1 MASRPTTPIN
11 PLLQA
16 PTTPIRTDNR
26 ALSPPSKSPIAT
38 PPPPSPIPYLP
49 WRDQI
54 TWDHLLHSAPIVD
67 NFDDESDIETLA
79 PQTPPDK
86 ILLSKERQAILHQR
100 LRAGHGTHRVHY
112 IVYDDY
118 RADVHST
125 NIPDSH
131 MILVT
136 GDPRQNGGILS
147 FDGVDVEEGML
158 VEKRDGFWGVYEVDW
173 DEEEEEEEEEMPVE
187 QQIYQ
192 VFLDGAGG
200 DHEEAWDVYQRFQAH
215 KQRQARKERV
225 YQVMLEELEGN
236 EALAR
241 EVHAR
246 WCEEEEQR
254 EDSEDEGEEETRD
267 DDEQNVFARATMWA
281 KGFKM
286 GYELRDASLQK
297 SPTKSVSSADVQ
309 LRDSSILLK
318 SPTKSVSSDVPEDSN
333 QSSKSKKEPDV
344 YDCLGE
350 WAVLLNGESPRRK
363 TTTGNMYES
372 TDSLIDTSMEQ
383 DQDVYDCLDERARS
397 LEHGTK
403 HAAFFHEASKFVDNN
418 GSAKLIDIA
427 TKTADVYECLGF
439 TDIDDNGKVSNETA
453 AGTPNTSGDFLHH
466 RRHSLTSFWKVNA
479 DRLSGRSLESSCVCG
494 NGWAR

>member
-1 MASRPTTPIN
+1 MASRPTTPEAIT
-11 PLLQA
+11 PRPQA
-16 PTTPIRTDNR
+16 PTTPIRTGNR

-38 PPPPSPIPYLP
+38 PPPHSPIPYLP

-86 ILLSKERQAILHQR
+86 ILLSKERQAILNQR
-100 LRAGHGTHRVHY
+100 LQAGHGTHRIHY

-118 RADVHST
+118 VADVHG
-125 NIPDSH
+125 NKIPDSH

-136 GDPRQNGGILS
+136 GDPRQNGGIPS
-147 FDGVDVEEGML
+147 FDGVDVEEGMV

-173 DEEEEEEEEEMPVE
+173 DDDEEEEEMPVE

-192 VFLDGAGG
+192 VFLEGAGG

-215 KQRQARKERV
+215 KERQARKGRI

-254 EDSEDEGEEETRD
+254 ENSEDEGEEGR
-267 DDEQNVFARATMWA
+267 DDEQQDVFARATMWA
-281 KGFKM
+281 RAFRK
-286 GYELRDASLQK
+286 GYEMRNASLQK
-297 SPTKSVSSADVQ
+297 SPTKSVSSSDVQ
-309 LRDSSILLK
+309 LRDSSILQK

-333 QSSKSKKEPDV
+333 QSSESKQEPDV

-350 WAVLLNGESPRRK
+350 WAVLSNGEGPRRK
-363 TTTGNMYES
+363 TASNSMCEG
-372 TDSLIDTSMEQ
+372 TDSLIDTSIEQ
-383 DQDVYDCLDERARS
+383 DQDVYDCLDEWARS
-397 LEHGTK
+397 LEQDTK
-403 HAAFFHEASKFVDNN
+403 HASFFNEASRLVDNKDS
-418 GSAKLIDIA
+418 GKLIDIA

-439 TDIDDNGKVSNETA
+439 TDIDDNGKVSNETIA
-453 AGTPNTSGDFLHH
+453 TENLIVASVCKAWKCH
-466 RRHSLTSFWKVNA
+466 RNP
-479 DRLSGRSLESSCVCG
+479 DEP
-494 NGWAR
+494 